1 MTKDD
6 FETLPTGSRR
16 KLTDQDLEIQGLRE
30 DCAMWKERVDKLE
43 QALRIMRLDPDKVV
57 EIVK

>member
-6 FETLPTGSRR
+6 FETMPTGSRR
-16 KLTDQDLEIQGLRE
+16 LLTDQDLEIQELRQ

-57 EIVK
+57 EIIE